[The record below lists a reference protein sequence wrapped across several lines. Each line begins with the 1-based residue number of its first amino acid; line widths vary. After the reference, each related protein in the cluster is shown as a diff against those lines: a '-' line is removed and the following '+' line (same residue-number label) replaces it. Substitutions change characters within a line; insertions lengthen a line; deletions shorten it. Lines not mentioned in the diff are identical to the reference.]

1 MNRVM
6 KKYPNILIL
15 NNQSIYNCNATG
27 ITLRNILSGWP
38 AENLCELHMDRKA
51 GENDKRNNIHSEYI
65 LDVVPVYLLIRKS
78 IIF

>member
-38 AENLCELHMDRKA
+38 AENLCELHMDSRR
-51 GENDKRNNIHSEYI
+51 ER
-65 LDVVPVYLLIRKS
+65 
-78 IIF
+78 